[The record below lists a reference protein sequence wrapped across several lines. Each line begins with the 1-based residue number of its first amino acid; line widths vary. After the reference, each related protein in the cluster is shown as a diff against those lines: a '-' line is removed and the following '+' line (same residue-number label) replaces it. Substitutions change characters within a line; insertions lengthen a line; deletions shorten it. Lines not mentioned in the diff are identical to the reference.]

1 MFPLGPPES
10 SEDDASGDEGLPDDD
25 NSDVST
31 TPSFQCC
38 TWVVLFLFLSCLIL
52 WPLPFSLQNWEE
64 EDEEDDGAMEGQNS
78 GDEDGR
84 LESKTNGDEDME
96 HENESEE
103 E

>member
-52 WPLPFSLQNWEE
+52 
-64 EDEEDDGAMEGQNS
+64 
-78 GDEDGR
+78 
-84 LESKTNGDEDME
+84 
-96 HENESEE
+96 
-103 E
+103 

>member
-1 MFPLGPPES
+1 
-10 SEDDASGDEGLPDDD
+10 
-25 NSDVST
+25 
-31 TPSFQCC
+31 
-38 TWVVLFLFLSCLIL
+38 
-52 WPLPFSLQNWEE
+52 
-64 EDEEDDGAMEGQNS
+64 MEGQNS